1 MMGNLAGADG
11 AFNHAGFA
19 RNAFGGRNAWNR
31 GWNYGGYGWN
41 GWGYSWGGWYGPVF
55 WPYFYG
61 DLLSFALWPGDFYD
75 PFFGYGPDFLFSS
88 IFWPAYGP
96 DVYGWE
102 ENPYDVYSSA
112 GGATTRQA
120 PSQGAE
126 FLAEAG
132 SACAA
137 LAPGITDLPIDRIQ
151 KAIDPNDT
159 QKAILADLQAASDKA
174 NDVLRG
180 SCPGDTPLTPV
191 SRLDT
196 VGKRIDAMLQAVQ
209 ITRAPL
215 TTLDNSLD
223 DAQRQRFNTIVLG
236 ERSRR
241 KPQANAN
248 TLADLCSGQ
257 AKNFTNLPT
266 AQIEQTL
273 KPSGQQQTA
282 ALNALKDA
290 SAKAASSIESSC
302 PSTMPQS
309 FTDRFNAIVK
319 RLDAMAGA
327 VKTVEPA
334 LKELYSSLDDDQKAR
349 FNVMQP
355 PSDVQTPPS

>member
-1 MMGNLAGADG
+1 MGNLAGVHG

-19 RNAFGGRNAWNR
+19 RNAFGSRNAWNR

-55 WPYFYG
+55 WPFFYG
-61 DLLSFALWPGDFYD
+61 DLLSFALWPYDFYD
-75 PFFGYGPDFLFSS
+75 PFFGYGPDFLFAS

-96 DVYGWE
+96 DIYGWE
-102 ENPYDVYSSA
+102 ENPYDVYSYA
-112 GGATTRQA
+112 GGTATQQA
-120 PSQGAE
+120 PSEATE

-132 SACAA
+132 SSCAA

-159 QKAILADLQAASDKA
+159 QKAILADLQAASAKA
-174 NDVLRG
+174 NDILRG
-180 SCPGDTPLTPV
+180 SCPSDTPLTPV
-191 SRLDT
+191 SRLET

-209 ITRAPL
+209 IMRAPL

-223 DAQRQRFNTIVLG
+223 DTQRQRFNAIVLG
-236 ERSRR
+236 ERARR
-241 KPQANAN
+241 RQAPVNTN

-273 KPSGQQQTA
+273 KPSGQRQTA